1 MNHPA
6 LRDTALLLLRAA
18 LGVSFIAHGWNR
30 MFLQGMAGPTGTVEI
45 FTSAGVPAPQAV
57 AWVAAVVEMVG
68 GALLIVGLLATAA
81 AGILAVWSAVELYF
95 FHLGRGFFAIDGGV
109 ELPLITIGACL
120 AVLVFGSGRASL
132 DRALSRFA

>member
-6 LRDTALLLLRAA
+6 VRDAALLLLRVA
-18 LGVSFIAHGWNR
+18 LGVSFIAHGWNKV
-30 MFLQGMAGPTGTVEI
+30 FLQGMSGPTGTVEV

-57 AWVAAVVEMVG
+57 AWTAAIIEMAG

-81 AGILAVWSAVELYF
+81 AAVLAIWSIADLYF
-95 FHLGRGFFAIDGGV
+95 FHLGRGFFAIDGGL
-109 ELPLITIGACL
+109 ELPVLIIAACVV
-120 AVLVFGSGRASL
+120 VLVFGSGRASL